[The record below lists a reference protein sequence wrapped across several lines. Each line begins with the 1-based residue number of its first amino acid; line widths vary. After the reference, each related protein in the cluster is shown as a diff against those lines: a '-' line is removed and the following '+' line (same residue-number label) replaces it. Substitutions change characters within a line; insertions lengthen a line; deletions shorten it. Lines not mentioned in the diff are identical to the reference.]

1 MFLCLSIQN
10 TGLKETFLNIRIT
23 LGLKLK
29 LEVMLAPLPDQLHWL
44 LITIVLQ
51 PPPIMVR
58 PEYLRDELGL
68 LVLHLGPILVVA
80 KEIHI

>member
-1 MFLCLSIQN
+1 MFLSLSVQN
-10 TGLKETFLNIRIT
+10 TGLKETFLNVRIT
-23 LGLKLK
+23 LGLKFKLK
-29 LEVMLAPLPDQLHWL
+29 VMLAPLPDQLDWL
-44 LITIVLQ
+44 LVTVMLQ
-51 PPPIMVR
+51 LPPIMVR